1 MDKPLSPPSRAQEVA
16 DEGANSS
23 ESSLSEFG
31 GSIKRLMSNR
41 GYVLLL
47 ITYGL
52 NVGVFYAISTL
63 LNLIIVQHFT
73 VNKLSLY
80 IGS

>member
-1 MDKPLSPPSRAQEVA
+1 
-16 DEGANSS
+16 
-23 ESSLSEFG
+23 
-31 GSIKRLMSNR
+31 MSNK

-80 IGS
+80 LLAAEDDTSFQNEQVP

>member
-1 MDKPLSPPSRAQEVA
+1 
-16 DEGANSS
+16 
-23 ESSLSEFG
+23 
-31 GSIKRLMSNR
+31 MSNR

-73 VNKLSLY
+73 VNKLLTTY